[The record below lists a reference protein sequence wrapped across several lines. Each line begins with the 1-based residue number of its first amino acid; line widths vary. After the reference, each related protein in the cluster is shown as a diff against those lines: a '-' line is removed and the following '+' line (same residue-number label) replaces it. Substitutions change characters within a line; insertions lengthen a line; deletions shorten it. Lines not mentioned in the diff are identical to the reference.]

1 MKPKV
6 VLFSAFVTPLR
17 SGAEACA
24 EEVAAR
30 LKDRYDITIIAARMR
45 PDLPIDGTL
54 PTGVRVKRV
63 GFGSPIDK
71 WLYPFLAPAAAAALQ
86 PDIIHAVLESFAGMA
101 LMFSKSVVPKA
112 KRLLTCQST
121 NTTLLVRSMHKAAD
135 RVTAISS
142 VLVERAKGFGVH
154 ATLIPNGIRLKE
166 LQEASAERVPGR
178 ILFVGR
184 LEPMKGID
192 DVIEAFAV
200 MVRQAHHDN
209 AHLRIVGNG
218 SERQY
223 LEKCARDQGVADR
236 VTFVGGVPHDQVARE
251 YAAAEIFCGLSISE
265 AFGNVFIEAQAAG
278 CAVVATRV
286 GGIPDIVKDGVTGLL
301 VPPEDPVAASEALER
316 VLGDGDLRK
325 KLSEAGKVNAAGYD
339 WDDIAERY
347 VALYSENNE
356 N

>member
-71 WLYPFLAPAAAAALQ
+71 WLYPILAPSAAAALQ
-86 PDIIHAVLESFAGMA
+86 PQIIHAVLESFAGLA

-121 NTTLLVRSMHKAAD
+121 NTTLLVRSMHKAAH
-135 RVTAISS
+135 RVTAIST
-142 VLVERAKGFGVH
+142 VLIDRAKTFGVN
-154 ATLIPNGIRLKE
+154 AMLIPNGIRLKE

-192 DVIEAFAV
+192 DVIEAFHYALEKHP
-200 MVRQAHHDN
+200 RAT
-209 AHLRIVGNG
+209 LRIVGNG
-218 SERQY
+218 SERPY
-223 LEKCARDQGVADR
+223 LEKFAREWKVADR
-236 VTFVGGVPHDQVARE
+236 VTFVGSVPHDQVARE

-286 GGIPDIVKDGVTGLL
+286 GGIPDIVKDGETGLL
-301 VPPEDPVAASEALER
+301 TPPEDPVAAAE
-316 VLGDGDLRK
+316 VLGKLLGDVILRER
-325 KLSEAGKVNAAGYD
+325 LGEAGKANAAGYN

-347 VALYSENNE
+347 AAVYDQVLSAS
-356 N
+356 